1 MAESINIQEL
11 RRILRGKVI
20 RQIDKYS
27 ILKDIANLTALN
39 RTIGQEFIL
48 RLLSRISDFKEFE
61 EIIYSLVRQV
71 GLFPYLNEDELSFT
85 LIPQHN

>member
-71 GLFPYLNEDELSFT
+71 G
-85 LIPQHN
+85 